1 MYNKNTF
8 YSRQQF
14 RETEML
20 FVCFF
25 FLAGLVFEINVDE
38 RASKQV
44 FH

>member
-25 FLAGLVFEINVDE
+25 LAGLVFEINVDE
-38 RASKQV
+38 RALKQV